1 MLTKNWRKM
10 IDRKQAFVLINKYL
24 KDKDNIRRGLAVEA
38 ILKKMA
44 ELLEKDIQLWGLTGL
59 LHNLDYEYCSSSP
72 EKRGT
77 LSSQLLE
84 GLLPDGG
91 VNAIKSNNYMHTDY
105 IPTTSLD
112 KSLIASVSAAGLI
125 SVIVRTSDSKTIKDI
140 SLATVVNKYHDP
152 EFATR
157 YNRKRIILC
166 EDVGMQLEFFLNLC
180 LEEMK
185 EISDELNF

>member
-1 MLTKNWRKM
+1 M
-10 IDRKQAFVLINKYL
+10 IDRKQSFVLINKYL
-24 KDKDNIRRGLAVEA
+24 KDKDNIRSGLAVEC
-38 ILKKMA
+38 ILKKMS
-44 ELLEKDIQLWGLTGL
+44 ELLEEDVELWSLTGL
-59 LHNLDYEYCSSSP
+59 LYNLDYEYCSSSP
-72 EKRGT
+72 EKRGV

-84 GLLPDGG
+84 GLLPEEG

-125 SVIVRTSDSKTIKDI
+125 SVIVRTNNSQKIKDVA
-140 SLATVVNKYHDP
+140 LAEVVNRYNDP
-152 EFATR
+152 DFATR

-185 EISDELNF
+185 KISDELNF

>member
-1 MLTKNWRKM
+1 M
-10 IDRKQAFVLINKYL
+10 IDRNQAFVLINKYL
-24 KDKDNIRRGLAVEA
+24 KDKDNIRNGLAVEC

-44 ELLEKDIQLWGLTGL
+44 ELLEEDILLWGLTGL
-59 LHNLDYEYCSSSP
+59 LHNLDHEYCSSSP
-72 EKRGT
+72 EKRGS
-77 LSSQLLE
+77 LSAQLLE
-84 GLLPDGG
+84 GLLPKAG

-112 KSLIASVSAAGLI
+112 KSLIASVSTAGLI
-125 SVIVRTSDSKTIKDI
+125 STIVRTSESQRIEN
-140 SLATVVNKYHDP
+140 LGLVEVVNKYNDS

-166 EDVGMQLEFFLNLC
+166 EEVGMQLEFFLNLC

-185 EISDELNF
+185 KISNELNF

>member
-1 MLTKNWRKM
+1 M
-10 IDRKQAFVLINKYL
+10 IDRNQAFVLIKKYL
-24 KDKDNIRRGLAVEA
+24 KDKDNMRRGLAVEA

-44 ELLEKDIQLWGLTGL
+44 ELLEKDTELWGLTGL
-59 LHNLDYEYCSSSP
+59 LHNLDYEYCSTSP
-72 EKRGT
+72 EKRGA

-84 GLLPDGG
+84 DLLTEEG

-112 KSLIASVSAAGLI
+112 KSLIASVSAAGFI
-125 SVIVRTSDSKTIKDI
+125 STIVRTSESQKIKDI
-140 SLATVVNKYHDP
+140 DLGYVIDKYNDSG
-152 EFATR
+152 FATR
-157 YNRKRIILC
+157 YNRKRIVLC

-185 EISDELNF
+185 KISDELNF